1 MKLPIVTGGSMRRSL
16 MPLSAGFGF
25 GLTFGRFGG
34 EASEPST
41 EPLTIEDGTTAL
53 HLEDG
58 TTELT
63 LEG

>member
-1 MKLPIVTGGSMRRSL
+1 